1 MSRGDTIHQFWFGA
15 LDSRGRAPD
24 ERAELWFRTDPE
36 FDRRI
41 RGHFESD
48 LRTAAA
54 GRRIRWEREPRSAL
68 ALVLLF
74 DQFPRFMY
82 RGTPRAFMFDHRARR
97 SMYQAVGLGLEKQLW
112 PIEQAFLFMPL
123 QHAED
128 AALQDESVERYRAL
142 VEQADPDQRDPLR
155 TFLRDAEDHREVIR
169 TFGRFP
175 HRNAALERETT
186 AAEQAFLERGGSPR
200 GQ

>member
-1 MSRGDTIHQFWFGA
+1 MSRGDTIHEFWFGA
-15 LDSRGRAPD
+15 LDLHGGVEAGRA
-24 ERAELWFRTDPE
+24 ERWTSVDPE

-41 RGHFESD
+41 RGHFEAD

-82 RGTPRAFMFDHRARR
+82 RGTPRAFMFDESARR
-97 SMYQAVGLGLEKQLW
+97 TMYQAVGLGLEKQLW
-112 PIEQAFLFMPL
+112 PLEQAFLFMPL

-128 AALQDESVERYRAL
+128 ADLQDESVERFTAL
-142 VEQADPDQRDPLR
+142 VEQAHPDQREQLR
-155 TFLRDAEDHREVIR
+155 TFLRRAEDHREVIR

-175 HRNAALERETT
+175 HRNAILEREST
-186 AAEQAFLERGGSPR
+186 AAEQAFLERGGSA
-200 GQ
+200 GAQ